1 MLGSKGKKKK
11 LPLPEE
17 PARINSP
24 SLMERLRA
32 VPVEYDD
39 PFAGEV
45 YRPKGQAAA
54 DAKVSAGK

>member
-1 MLGSKGKKKK
+1 MLRAKRKKRS
-11 LPLPEE
+11 PPPEE
-17 PARINSP
+17 PVRINSP

-45 YRPKGQAAA
+45 YRPKRHVPE
-54 DAKVSAGK
+54 AKAPAQK